1 MGDSDGKS
9 KISPKKNASWEIIDV
24 DPHTSP
30 SSHQFQVFS
39 HSPTL
44 KFRLSWCSE
53 PAGAMVERP
62 RPLMPRDNGL
72 DGTYLRREKQKKEKS
87 VKVAK
92 SNEKV
97 TR

>member
-1 MGDSDGKS
+1 MIMMMINDLQ
-9 KISPKKNASWEIIDV
+9 NY
-24 DPHTSP
+24 
-30 SSHQFQVFS
+30 
-39 HSPTL
+39 
-44 KFRLSWCSE
+44 
-53 PAGAMVERP
+53 

-97 TR
+97 SKGTVKNFHYDVGFCI

>member
-1 MGDSDGKS
+1 MIMMMINDLQ
-9 KISPKKNASWEIIDV
+9 NY
-24 DPHTSP
+24 
-30 SSHQFQVFS
+30 
-39 HSPTL
+39 
-44 KFRLSWCSE
+44 
-53 PAGAMVERP
+53 

-97 TR
+97 IMIYDL